1 MNCFEPAPE
10 LYSDIVRY
18 PHIVSMIPYVLT
30 FRALYQKQ
38 NENFKSFSKLLL
50 WHTIANKSKIK
61 IFETEK
67 MTEDGTVV
75 IVVGPSATATSFS
88 SSPIFLY
95 FQIPQTPISQLIS
108 CNNVFVFPP
117 ITDSHYLYSLVSI
130 CSVTTT
136 TLFLVIISVIT
147 IPFRLRALRK
157 VASKKTIEIQKMS
170 FFMSEFLKVSIGNEP
185 LDTKYQFVYILMP
198 YHGTA
203 ATVSMVCFTRPV
215 REKIIQSFRFGVKAK
230 VEEIKKDTKTMG

>member
-18 PHIVSMIPYVLT
+18 PHIVSMILYVLT

-50 WHTIANKSKIK
+50 WHTI
-61 IFETEK
+61 
-67 MTEDGTVV
+67 G
-75 IVVGPSATATSFS
+75 SFVS
-88 SSPIFLY
+88 QMYFSFLAIPVPYTQFPIYRFAGFLMY
-95 FQIPQTPISQLIS
+95 LDVPGVLAINIELIL
-108 CNNVFVFPP
+108 
-117 ITDSHYLYSLVSI
+117 IT
-130 CSVTTT
+130 
-136 TLFLVIISVIT
+136 
-147 IPFRLRALRK
+147 
-157 VASKKTIEIQKMS
+157 
-170 FFMSEFLKVSIGNEP
+170 MSEFLKVSIGNEP